1 MLSIDHQIVL
11 FRVLWMTSWKTTHM
25 LSMEY
30 YTLENHTL
38 ALDELKKQC
47 SRDQMLTDLQDI
59 KSNVAT
65 LQSITDS
72 VPSVIN
78 AEESDPSLIVRSLA
92 MPKNNASSMGENLMT
107 SERQRI
113 ESPFVDSYH
122 NPSTYVISVSLKTR
136 GIWSMM
142 NH

>member
-1 MLSIDHQIVL
+1 
-11 FRVLWMTSWKTTHM
+11 
-25 LSMEY
+25 MEY
-30 YTLENHTL
+30 YSLENHTF

-72 VPSVIN
+72 APSVIN